1 VTSLNGEGGVHGG
14 SIPRPRRAKALALL
28 VCLVAVAYGTSLA
41 NDLVFDDLIFATRDP
56 RVQSLE
62 AAPRLFVEP
71 LWGFRDRPGRESV
84 HQYYRPLQT
93 LPLALSRSLFG
104 AATWPMHLLSVV
116 LHLANC
122 LLVLGLLRRLLDDEN
137 AAIAATALFAV
148 HPGYSEAVFWASDVS
163 GLGASLCLLA
173 IVRLHAE
180 GATLRPV
187 GAVAASSLFLTG
199 LWCKESGVLAPALM
213 ASYDLLVAPERG
225 FARLMR
231 TRRAYLALV
240 PALILYLSLRV
251 HALGGLLPGVGDL
264 SMSGT
269 EFLANAV
276 ALLPDYARTFFW
288 PFQLNMYH
296 DFHAVAHVADPRLWM
311 GAAMMLVGLV
321 LFVRSARRVPRV
333 AFGLAWAAIT
343 VSPHLLVRWPQLNVY
358 AERYLYLPAFGI
370 ALVAA
375 NAWIRAGIG
384 RTAKGRRLSGLAI
397 AVVLVVFVTVDIN
410 RAGDWRDEVALYT
423 KTLTQS
429 SRAEL
434 VRNNLALQYLQL
446 GQYDKGIA
454 EIHEL
459 IRINPEFTDAYHN
472 LGLLEMAAGR
482 DADALAAFRSAL
494 THDPNK
500 PESLLD
506 AGYLEDKAGNR
517 AAAVALYRRL
527 VHVDPANVAGW
538 YNLAVIAVEAGQ
550 TGNARQALERVLRLA
565 PDDRAA
571 TELRRRL
578 EAHVAAPRTS
588 QELRRRTIARCR
600 AAKRALDAGKVR
612 DALYDLQAA
621 AWLDESAALP
631 HHYLA
636 NVYVLI
642 GRLDDALAEQR
653 RALELA
659 PGNPLYQRNLASLE
673 AAVAARSERESQGD
687 RR

>member
-1 VTSLNGEGGVHGG
+1 MQERG
-14 SIPRPRRAKALALL
+14 IARPRRMGALVLL
-28 VCLVAVAYGTSLA
+28 VCLVAVAYGTSLT

-71 LWGFRDRPGRESV
+71 LWGFRDRPGRESI

-104 AATWPMHLLSVV
+104 TATWPMHLLSLV

-122 LLVLGLLRRLLDDEN
+122 ILVLGLLRRLLEVEN

-163 GLGASLCLLA
+163 GLGASLCVLA

-180 GATLRPV
+180 GATSRLA
-187 GAVAASSLFLTG
+187 GAVAASLLFLMG

-225 FARLMR
+225 LGRLVR
-231 TRRAYLALV
+231 TRRAYFALV
-240 PALILYLSLRV
+240 PTLILYLGLRL
-251 HALGGLLPGVGDL
+251 HALGGLLPGVGEL
-264 SMSGT
+264 SMSVV
-269 EFLANAV
+269 ELLANAV
-276 ALLPDYARTFFW
+276 ALLPSYARTFFW
-288 PFQLNMYH
+288 PFDLNMYY
-296 DFHAVAHVADPRLWM
+296 DFHAIEHVADPRLWM
-311 GAAMMLVGLV
+311 GVFMVLVALV
-321 LFVRSARRVPRV
+321 LFVRSARCAPRV

-370 ALVAA
+370 ALAA
-375 NAWIRAGIG
+375 ADAWIRARIG
-384 RTAKGRRLSGLAI
+384 RTAKGRRLSALAI
-397 AVVLVVFVTVDIN
+397 ATALVVFVTVDID
-410 RAGDWRDEVALYT
+410 RAGDWHDEVALYT

-429 SRAEL
+429 ARAEL
-434 VRNNLALQYLQL
+434 VRNNLALRYLQL
-446 GQYDKGIA
+446 GRYDDGIA
-454 EIHEL
+454 QLHEL
-459 IRINPEFTDAYHN
+459 IRINPAFTDAYHN

-494 THDPNK
+494 EHDPNK

-506 AGYLEDKAGNR
+506 AGYLEDKAGDR
-517 AAAVALYRRL
+517 AQAVALYRRL
-527 VHVDPANVAGW
+527 VHADPANVAGW

-550 TGNARQALERVLRLA
+550 AGNARKALERVLRLA

-571 TELRRRL
+571 TELRSRL
-578 EAHVAAPRTS
+578 EARPAAPRAS

-600 AAKRALDAGKVR
+600 TAKRVLDKGKVR

-621 AWLDESAALP
+621 AWLDETAALP

-653 RALELA
+653 IALELA
-659 PGNPLYQRNLASLE
+659 PGNVLYQRNLASLE
-673 AAVAARSERESQGD
+673 AAVAARSERKSRGN